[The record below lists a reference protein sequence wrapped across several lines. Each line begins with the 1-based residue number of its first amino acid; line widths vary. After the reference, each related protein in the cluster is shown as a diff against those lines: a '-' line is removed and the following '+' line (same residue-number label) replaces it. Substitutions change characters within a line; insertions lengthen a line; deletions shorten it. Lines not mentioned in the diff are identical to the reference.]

1 MNNIIELNFSRPSK
15 NVPNFGIELL
25 KTTIFFFILVYHCY
39 EPKLNENKILKIIL
53 DAIPLY
59 YPTLF
64 LIYFYF
70 SYNHLS
76 NKNLP
81 QLHKR
86 FLKLIVPYI
95 IWPLIFFIINYL
107 STDRR
112 TEKYSLY
119 DLFVQ
124 LTIGRGIA
132 CVFWYQFNLL
142 MIIIIFCLII
152 FPFKKQHLYLF
163 YSLLLLLLCL
173 EYFNVFEKLF
183 FSCSENIKRSVGR
196 LARMTIFSIIGFI
209 LSSYKIL
216 IFLKDYR
223 IISMCISFI
232 FSFIILYFKIYISEK
247 YFYEGIFEILSSI
260 SFFIFF
266 YMLPFEKITF
276 GPLIFLIK
284 QITSYSSGIYYMHI
298 KIIEYFQDYFKAFEE
313 KTLTGYTINYII
325 CYFICFIGMK
335 TFGKTN
341 LKYLFIR

>member
-76 NKNLP
+76 NKNLT
-81 QLHKR
+81 QIQKR
-86 FLKLIVPYI
+86 FLRLIVPYI
-95 IWPLIFFIINYL
+95 TWPLIFYIINYL
-107 STDRR
+107 STDKR
-112 TEKYSLY
+112 TEKYSLR
-119 DLFVQ
+119 DIFIQ
-124 LTIGRGIA
+124 LTIGRSIA

-142 MIIIIFCLII
+142 MINIIFCLII
-152 FPFKKQHLYLF
+152 LIFKKKHLYVF
-163 YSLLLLLLCL
+163 YSILLILLVL
-173 EYFNVFEKLF
+173 EYLNVFENLF
-183 FSCSENIKRSVGR
+183 ISYSDNIRRSVGR
-196 LARMTIFSIIGFI
+196 LPRMMIFSIIGFD
-209 LSSYKIL
+209 LSSKKIL

-223 IISMCISFI
+223 ILNICISFSI
-232 FSFIILYFKIYISEK
+232 SFIILYFKIYISEI
-247 YFYEGIFEILSSI
+247 YLYEGIFEILSSI

-284 QITSYSSGIYYMHI
+284 QITSYSNGIYYLHI
-298 KIIEYFQDYFKAFEE
+298 KIIEYFKDYFNAFEE
-313 KTLTGYTINYII
+313 KTLIGCAINYII
-325 CYFICFIGMK
+325 CYSICFIGMK
-335 TFGKTN
+335 TFGKTI